1 MEMINNILYWV
12 LRIPAILLLIIP
24 FILGIPGFIL
34 YLLSQEFNGETFNE
48 KMNNDIK
55 NNYE

>member
-1 MEMINNILYWV
+1 MINNILYWV

-34 YLLSQEFNGETFNE
+34 YLLSQEFDRETFNE

>member
-1 MEMINNILYWV
+1 MINNILYWV

-24 FILGIPGFIL
+24 FILGIPGFVL
-34 YLLSQEFNGETFNE
+34 FLLSEEFDRESFYE

-55 NNYE
+55 NNDE